1 MFGKTQQSPGGKT
14 TPIAL
19 NGRDCAIVMRED
31 GLVEM
36 MMKVRGPNEKY
47 DLTDGEL
54 FMIAVNSLMKDKGW
68 VDMVMNVDY
77 PNFAANKKGLR

>member
-1 MFGKTQQSPGGKT
+1 MKIFGKEPVPEKRTAIELS
-14 TPIAL
+14 
-19 NGRDCAIVMRED
+19 GRDCAIVMRED

-36 MMKVRGPNEKY
+36 AMKTRAKEAKY

-54 FMIAVNSLMKDKGW
+54 FMVALNSLMKDRRW

-77 PNFAANKKGLR
+77 PNFADQKRR